1 MTITVVGSS
10 SRHPDKSTL
19 LDKYKIKY
27 LKIVSIF
34 IPVVFLC
41 DIQSTGLL
49 FYLFSVSERLFS
61 SYEYFCILIF
71 SLEFYFSFYNSLSVR
86 YWSYNSHFSRWL
98 HHDGFL
104 QALFNGKL
112 RGTKRAPAFLK
123 MSKMIVSIICFNV
136 PPPGPPVISAGSL
149 PWLIQHWR
157 YCGDRGLVTGGIFCC
172 SKKVFKN
179 KNYIFYFY

>member
-1 MTITVVGSS
+1 MTIMKNWHSHVDAN
-10 SRHPDKSTL
+10 SRKVKWIRDIG
-19 LDKYKIKY
+19 YFY
-27 LKIVSIF
+27 LAGQYLTQNRWCV
-34 IPVVFLC
+34 
-41 DIQSTGLL
+41 L

-86 YWSYNSHFSRWL
+86 NWSYNSHFSRWL

-112 RGTKRAPAFLK
+112 RGNKRAPAFLK

-157 YCGDRGLVTGGIFCC
+157 YCGDRGLVTGGF
-172 SKKVFKN
+172 FLLQ
-179 KNYIFYFY
+179 